1 MSRQKKEIDIFNEK
15 IYLVI
20 VNMFYDL
27 KKVRESYELTQ
38 REIAK
43 IMKISKT
50 SYNYFETGE
59 HIIPLKHLNNFC
71 NIFHV
76 SMDYVCNLSSVNI
89 KDKNKYK
96 LNAKEIG
103 NRLKNIRIKNK
114 LTQIELAHILNT
126 SQSNI
131 SSYENGHTLIL
142 TAFLY
147 NYAKYFNI
155 SIDYLAGRQNNVK
168 ITS

>member
-1 MSRQKKEIDIFNEK
+1 
-15 IYLVI
+15 
-20 VNMFYDL
+20 MFYNL
-27 KKVRESYELTQ
+27 KRIRESYDLSQ

-43 IMKISKT
+43 ILKISKT

-76 SMDYVCNLSSVNI
+76 SMDFICGLSNLNI
-89 KDKNKYK
+89 SIDKKYK
-96 LNAKEIG
+96 LKPKEIG
-103 NRLKNIRIKNK
+103 KRLREIRIKNK
-114 LTQIELAHILNT
+114 LTQIKLAKILNT

-131 SSYENGHTLIL
+131 SSYENGNTLIL

-147 NYAKYFNI
+147 NFAKHFNI
-155 SIDYLAGRQNNVK
+155 SIDYLTGRANNINIINKKEKKAKTTV
-168 ITS
+168 

>member
-1 MSRQKKEIDIFNEK
+1 M
-15 IYLVI
+15 I
-20 VNMFYDL
+20 VKMFYDL
-27 KKVRESYELTQ
+27 KKVRESYDLTQ

-43 IMKISKT
+43 ILKISKT

-76 SMDYVCNLSSVNI
+76 SMDYICNLTNYNI
-89 KDKNKYK
+89 KDYKKYK
-96 LNAKEIG
+96 LNTKEIG
-103 NRLKNIRIKNK
+103 IKLKQIRIKNK
-114 LTQIELAHILNT
+114 LTQTELAKILNT

-131 SSYENGHTLIL
+131 SSYENGNTLIL

-155 SIDYLAGRQNNVK
+155 SMDYLTGRKENIK
-168 ITS
+168 ISL